1 VSIWRV
7 TSHVSALL
15 LVGAASA
22 YGQEPGM
29 ICGTT
34 TDSGG
39 AALAGVTV
47 TLSRGDMATQTM
59 TDSAGKYLLANVSI
73 GTYTLSFMLDG
84 FKKTVRANVVITPK
98 LEWRVDQMLERSVL
112 PPTDAPTRP
121 VVFTKKTVTNSGT
134 NTVPP
139 PHPCS
144 APR

>member
-1 VSIWRV
+1 MAAYAPLLANLSQV
-7 TSHVSALL
+7 TGH
-15 LVGAASA
+15 
-22 YGQEPGM
+22 
-29 ICGTT
+29 
-34 TDSGG
+34 
-39 AALAGVTV
+39 
-47 TLSRGDMATQTM
+47 SRDRSLQWATNM

-98 LEWRVDQMLERSVL
+98 LEWRVDQELEQSVL